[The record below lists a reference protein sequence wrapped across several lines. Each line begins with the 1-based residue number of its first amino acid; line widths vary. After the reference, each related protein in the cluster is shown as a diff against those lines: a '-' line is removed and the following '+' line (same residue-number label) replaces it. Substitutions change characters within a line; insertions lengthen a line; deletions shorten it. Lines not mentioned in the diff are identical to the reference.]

1 MNSILDRVLL
11 ARPFALVAGAM
22 AAALV
27 YPALRGGGYLIYM
40 GGGFGAIALAIY
52 LLSRL
57 RLFRRMASLAS
68 PVVGALGWGSYATLT
83 GSLESPFIAVFFLE
97 IAVAAIAMGP
107 RGVIWVTSCC
117 LAVLALMRVP
127 FQLLE
132 AWQLHLLESLFI
144 LGAGVLGAAISKR
157 RQAGDVALQTQ
168 GQELG
173 GRLEIIQRE
182 LEDERVVSR
191 VGENVARL
199 AHGLK
204 NTVHSLSGFVSLIE
218 PQLDSGKGTNAAL
231 VGLRSAIDDLEKLAR
246 MTLADEAEAV
256 DSEPSKPLD
265 PSRAAFISVV
275 VEKARIELCSANPGV
290 RWEIREDEGV
300 AGLAVPIGESTLL
313 ELLVILMRNGI
324 EAMSGE
330 GEGRVTMR
338 RREGRCEV
346 SVEDEGAGL
355 EPEDLTQIF
364 QPGYTT
370 KATGSGF
377 GLFLARRIVE
387 GVGGTLEL
395 CAGKTRG
402 AVVRVELP
410 ICSAE

>member
-11 ARPFALVAGAM
+11 ARPLALVAGAM

-27 YPALRGGGYLIYM
+27 YPALRGGGFLIYM

-68 PVVGALGWGSYATLT
+68 PVVSALGWGSYATLT

-157 RQAGDVALQTQ
+157 RQAGDVALKTQ

-182 LEDERVVSR
+182 LDDERVVSR

-231 VGLRSAIDDLEKLAR
+231 VGLRSAIEDLEKLAR

-290 RWEIREDEGV
+290 RWEICEDEGV

-370 KATGSGF
+370 KAKGSGF